1 MNTENNKEE
10 IKKVRVLTLN
20 ESKDII
26 RFGSD
31 NSGLGSQ
38 TLTFVLNDESFKK
51 CEDFRYETKFI
62 LHFYVVDTID
72 TDMVKGV
79 DRFDTCVIKEYDAVK
94 KLIRI
99 KVSNKKFYNNAELKL
114 LRKDKIGSLLLEFGD
129 EDSVI

>member
-1 MNTENNKEE
+1 
-10 IKKVRVLTLN
+10 VLN
-20 ESKDII
+20 EFKDII

-31 NSGLGSQ
+31 NSGSGSQ
-38 TLTFVLNDESFKK
+38 ILTFVLNDEAFKK

-72 TDMVKGV
+72 IDMVKGV
-79 DRFDTCVIKEYDAVK
+79 DRFDACIIKEYDAVK

-99 KVSNKKFYNNAELKL
+99 KTSNKKFYNNAELKL

-129 EDSVI
+129 EDTAI